1 MMRLAGPARRGV
13 AEETAPGVARR
24 ARIRVEA
31 ADARAFLRGAVAL
44 PAAIRSVTL
53 APVVKEFDPLDK
65 TLLGEGTTTP
75 STVTLSD
82 SSELLA
88 GRYRIERLVGRGG
101 MGAVYRAVDAMVG
114 DVVALKVLDIEITRA
129 PEQLEW
135 FRREVRLARRI
146 THPNVARTH
155 DMGEAAGTHFIS
167 MEFIEGTTLQ
177 DVLRVREDGERR
189 RVALEPARAARV
201 LLAVCEGLAAA
212 HAAGVVHRDLKPANI
227 LIENTGRV
235 VLTDFGIARALTDE
249 AGRTQ
254 GLVGTPLYMSPEQ
267 VSGKPVDTRT
277 DVYAVGLM
285 LYEML
290 TGALPFAGDP
300 GRGSGAVSPLTVAL
314 ARLTQPPPDARALRP
329 DLPPVLSELVLQ
341 SMSQEP
347 ADRPSGAAEVAERLR
362 AWLISVGESA
372 APQAGAPLLAAMAA
386 AAHREAE
393 TIVGTGALT
402 PSATTAPAAS
412 TLASGR
418 LHSTSG
424 GAVGAA
430 TSGGRSLMPTSAMPT
445 AAMRSLAPVPSAE
458 RALAVLPFR
467 YQGPPDQSYLGDALS
482 DELIDVLSRT
492 RGLRVLGSGATAQ
505 YRDNRD
511 PRAIGTNLGVDAV
524 VDATV
529 QCSPSQ
535 IRVLARL
542 VEVATGTQ
550 LWSDRFE
557 SRIEDVFEMQDR
569 MSKRIAEALRV
580 ELNTVSARGD
590 APAEAVALYL
600 RARRKITSLH
610 ILGEDGA
617 IELLDACMQ
626 LAPEFRPALAS
637 YAIACMRAWF
647 LPALSEAPPDR
658 DWAVEARSALARALA
673 DASDLAETHL
683 ARAMLAVQT
692 GEWRDAVQALVKA
705 LEIAPTYAHAHQYL
719 AQLQCEAGNTR
730 EGVSRAR
737 LAVDLEPR
745 LFVGLFDVARVHA
758 LRGEL
763 VEYEEVLKRIEADAR
778 YRNPTTQ
785 IRLRVAG
792 WYGNL
797 DKVRVVLDSVRD
809 EVMVGF
815 AKFSLGYARG
825 LLGELDKPELD
836 AFVHS
841 IIADG
846 VSPRLYTL
854 LCQLAVELYCAR
866 GFYEDALV
874 YFQKAADSV
883 LIDVEWVERCPSL
896 KPLVKLS
903 GFGEA
908 RRKIRARV
916 QSMWSV

>member
-1 MMRLAGPARRGV
+1 M
-13 AEETAPGVARR
+13 
-24 ARIRVEA
+24 
-31 ADARAFLRGAVAL
+31 
-44 PAAIRSVTL
+44 
-53 APVVKEFDPLDK
+53 VKQFDPLDK
-65 TLLGEGTTTP
+65 TLLGDVTATP
-75 STVTLSD
+75 TAASPGPVPVSG
-82 SSELLA
+82 ELYA
-88 GRYRIERLVGRGG
+88 GRYRVERLVGRGG

-129 PEQLEW
+129 PDQLEW

-155 DMGEAAGTHFIS
+155 DMGEAGGTHFIT

-189 RVALEPARAARV
+189 RLALEPARTARV
-201 LLAVCEGLAAA
+201 MLAVCEGLAAA

-249 AGRTQ
+249 GGRTQ

-267 VSGKPVDTRT
+267 VAGKPVDTRT

-285 LYEML
+285 LFEML
-290 TGALPFAGDP
+290 TGALPFAGD
-300 GRGSGAVSPLTVAL
+300 GRASGPVSPLTVAL
-314 ARLTQPPPDARALRP
+314 ARLTEPPPDPRATRA
-329 DLPPVLSELVLQ
+329 DLPPALAELVLQ
-341 SMSQEP
+341 CMSQEP
-347 ADRPSGAAEVAERLR
+347 GERPAAAAVVAERLR
-362 AWLISVGESA
+362 AWLVSVGESA

-386 AAHREAE
+386 AAHREAT
-393 TIVGTGALT
+393 TIVGTGAVLT
-402 PSATTAPAAS
+402 PHSTTPPAVS

-418 LHSTSG
+418 SN
-424 GAVGAA
+424 A
-430 TSGGRSLMPTSAMPT
+430 TSGGPSGVATNVGRSMLPTS
-445 AAMRSLAPVPSAE
+445 AMRSLAPVPSTE

-580 ELNTVSARGD
+580 ELNTVAARGD

-647 LPALSEAPPDR
+647 LPAFSEAPADR
-658 DWAVEARSALARALA
+658 DWAAEARRALARALA

-683 ARAMLAVQT
+683 AKAMLAVQT

-719 AQLQCEAGNTR
+719 AQLQVEAGNTR

-763 VEYEEVLKRIEADAR
+763 VEYEEILRRIEADAR

-792 WYGNL
+792 WYGDL
-797 DKVRVVLDSVRD
+797 DRVRDVLDSVRD

-815 AKFSLGYARG
+815 AKFSVGYARG
-825 LLGELDKPELD
+825 LLGELDKSELD
-836 AFVHS
+836 AYVLS
-841 IIADG
+841 IVADG

-854 LCQLAVELYCAR
+854 ICQLAVEIYCAR
-866 GFYEDALV
+866 GFYDDALV

-883 LIDVEWVERCPSL
+883 LIDVEWVDRCPSL
-896 KPLVKLS
+896 KPMANLP

-908 RRKIRARV
+908 RRKVKARV

>member
-1 MMRLAGPARRGV
+1 MAGRSPRSWLARGARRRPPV
-13 AEETAPGVARR
+13 AG
-24 ARIRVEA
+24 
-31 ADARAFLRGAVAL
+31 ARASPRRAVAL
-44 PAAIRSVTL
+44 PAATRSVTL
-53 APVVKEFDPLDK
+53 APVVKQLDPLDK
-65 TLLGEGTTTP
+65 TLLGEGTTTTTTAP
-75 STVTLSD
+75 STTLTD
-82 SSELLA
+82 SGELLG

-189 RVALEPARAARV
+189 RLALEPARAARV
-201 LLAVCEGLAAA
+201 MLAVCEGLAAA

-249 AGRTQ
+249 GGRTQ

-267 VSGKPVDTRT
+267 VSGQPVDTRT

-285 LYEML
+285 LFEML

-300 GRGSGAVSPLTVAL
+300 AAGPVSPLTVAL
-314 ARLTQPPPDARALRP
+314 ARLTQAPPDARALRA
-329 DLPPVLSELVLQ
+329 DLPPVVAELVLQ
-341 SMSQEP
+341 CMAQEP
-347 ADRPSGAAEVAERLR
+347 GDRPGSAAQVAERLR
-362 AWLISVGESA
+362 AWLLSVGESA

-402 PSATTAPAAS
+402 PSATTAPAPS
-412 TLASGR
+412 TLASAR
-418 LHSTSG
+418 HNSTAG
-424 GAVGAA
+424 GPVGAA
-430 TSGGRSLMPTSAMPT
+430 TSGGRSMMPTSSLPT

-467 YQGPPDQSYLGDALS
+467 YQGPADQSYLGDALS

-529 QCSPSQ
+529 QCSPTQ

-542 VEVATGTQ
+542 VEVASGTQ

-580 ELNTVSARGD
+580 ELNTVTARGD

-617 IELLDACMQ
+617 IELLEACMQ

-647 LPALSEAPPDR
+647 LPAASESPPDR
-658 DWAVEARSALARALA
+658 DWAAEARSALARALA

-692 GEWRDAVQALVKA
+692 GEWREAVQALVKA

-763 VEYEEVLKRIEADAR
+763 SEYEEVLKRIEADAR

-792 WYGNL
+792 WYGHL
-797 DKVRVVLDSVRD
+797 DKVRDVLDSVRD

-815 AKFSLGYARG
+815 AKFSLGYARA
-825 LLGELDKPELD
+825 LLGELDKAGLD
-836 AFVHS
+836 AFVRS

-846 VSPRLYTL
+846 VSPRLYSL
-854 LCQLAVELYCAR
+854 LCQMAVEIYCAR

-883 LIDVEWVERCPSL
+883 LIDVEWVDRCPSL
-896 KPLVKLS
+896 KRLASLP

-908 RRKIRARV
+908 RRKVRARV

>member
-1 MMRLAGPARRGV
+1 MRARGRRAAALRRG
-13 AEETAPGVARR
+13 AW
-24 ARIRVEA
+24 
-31 ADARAFLRGAVAL
+31 
-44 PAAIRSVTL
+44 SVTL
-53 APVVKEFDPLDK
+53 APVVKELDPLDK
-65 TLLGEGTTTP
+65 TLIGEASAP
-75 STVTLSD
+75 AAATLTRPG
-82 SSELLA
+82 ELYA
-88 GRYRIERLVGRGG
+88 GRYRIEELVGRGG

-114 DVVALKVLDIEITRA
+114 DVVALKVLDVEITRA

-155 DMGEAAGTHFIS
+155 DMGEAGGTHFIS

-177 DVLRVREDGERR
+177 DVLRVREGGERR

-201 LLAVCEGLAAA
+201 ILAVCEGLAAA

-227 LIENTGRV
+227 LIESTGRV

-249 AGRTQ
+249 GGRTQ
-254 GLVGTPLYMSPEQ
+254 GLVGTPLYMAPEQ
-267 VSGKPVDTRT
+267 ISGQPVDTRT

-285 LYEML
+285 LFEML
-290 TGALPFAGDP
+290 TGALPFAGE
-300 GRGSGAVSPLTVAL
+300 SPLSAAL
-314 ARLTQPPPDARALRP
+314 ARLSQPPPDPRTLRP
-329 DLPPVLSELVLQ
+329 ELPQPLCELVLQ
-341 SMSQEP
+341 CLSQEP
-347 ADRPSGAAEVAERLR
+347 GARPPGALAVAERLR
-362 AWLISVGESA
+362 AWLTSVGEPATLS
-372 APQAGAPLLAAMAA
+372 AGAPVLAAMAA
-386 AAHREAE
+386 AVHRDAT
-393 TIVGTGALT
+393 TIISTGALT
-402 PSATTAPAAS
+402 PNATTAPAPS
-412 TLASGR
+412 TLASG
-418 LHSTSG
+418 STANVASS
-424 GAVGAA
+424 VAA
-430 TSGGRSLMPTSAMPT
+430 GRAAPT
-445 AAMRSLAPVPSAE
+445 AGMRSLAPVPSAE

-511 PRAIGTNLGVDAV
+511 PRAIGADLGVEAV

-529 QCSPSQ
+529 QCSRSQ

-550 LWSDRFE
+550 LWSDRFD

-580 ELNTVSARGD
+580 ELNTVAARGD

-610 ILGEDGA
+610 IVGPDGA
-617 IELLDACMQ
+617 IELLEACMS
-626 LAPEFRPALAS
+626 LAPGFRPALAS

-647 LPALSEAPPDR
+647 LPAFDETPPAR
-658 DWAVEARSALARALA
+658 DWGAEARAALARALA

-730 EGVSRAR
+730 EGVERAR

-745 LFVGLFDVARVHA
+745 LFVGLFDVARSHA
-758 LRGEL
+758 LRGEMAA
-763 VEYEEVLKRIEADAR
+763 YEEVLKRIEADAR
-778 YRNPTTQ
+778 YRNPTVQ

-792 WYGNL
+792 WYGDL
-797 DKVRVVLDSVRD
+797 DRVRDVLDAVRD
-809 EVMVGF
+809 EVLVGF
-815 AKFSLGYARG
+815 ARFSTGYARA
-825 LLGELDKPELD
+825 LLGELDKPQID
-836 AFVHS
+836 AFVAS
-841 IIADG
+841 ILADA
-846 VSPRLYTL
+846 VSPRLHAL
-854 LCQLAVELYCAR
+854 LCQMAVELYCAR

-883 LIDVEWVERCPSL
+883 LIDVEWVDRCPAL
-896 KPLVKLS
+896 RPLVNLP
-903 GFGEA
+903 GFAEA

-916 QSMWSV
+916 HAMWSL

>member
-1 MMRLAGPARRGV
+1 M
-13 AEETAPGVARR
+13 
-24 ARIRVEA
+24 
-31 ADARAFLRGAVAL
+31 
-44 PAAIRSVTL
+44 
-53 APVVKEFDPLDK
+53 VKQFDPLDK
-65 TLLGEGTTTP
+65 TLLGEGVTATP
-75 STVTLSD
+75 TATSTAPLADT
-82 SSELLA
+82 SELYA
-88 GRYRIERLVGRGG
+88 GRYRVERLVGRGG

-129 PEQLEW
+129 PDQLEW

-155 DMGEAAGTHFIS
+155 DMGEAGGTHFIT

-189 RVALEPARAARV
+189 RLALEPARTARV
-201 LLAVCEGLAAA
+201 MLAVCEGLAAA

-249 AGRTQ
+249 GGRTQ

-285 LYEML
+285 LFEML
-290 TGALPFAGDP
+290 TGALPFAGEA
-300 GRGSGAVSPLTVAL
+300 RASGPVSPLTIAL
-314 ARLTQPPPDARALRP
+314 ARLTEPPPDPRTVHA

-341 SMSQEP
+341 CMSQEP
-347 ADRPSGAAEVAERLR
+347 EERPAGATAVAERLR
-362 AWLISVGESA
+362 AWLVSVGESA
-372 APQAGAPLLAAMAA
+372 APQAVAPVLAAMAA
-386 AAHREAE
+386 KAHREAT

-402 PSATTAPAAS
+402 PRATTVPAPS
-412 TLASGR
+412 TMASGR
-418 LHSTSG
+418 LNSTAG
-424 GAVGAA
+424 GSAGAS
-430 TSGGRSLMPTSAMPT
+430 TNVGRSTLPTS
-445 AAMRSLAPVPSAE
+445 AMRSLAPVPSTE

-529 QCSPSQ
+529 QCSPTQ

-542 VEVATGTQ
+542 VEVASGTQ

-580 ELNTVSARGD
+580 ELNTVAARGD

-617 IELLDACMQ
+617 IELLEACMQ

-637 YAIACMRAWF
+637 YAVACMRAWF
-647 LPALSEAPPDR
+647 LPAFSEAPADR
-658 DWAVEARSALARALA
+658 DWAAEARRALARALA

-683 ARAMLAVQT
+683 AKAMLAVQT

-719 AQLQCEAGNTR
+719 AQLQVEAGNTR

-763 VEYEEVLKRIEADAR
+763 VEYEEILRRIEADAR

-792 WYGNL
+792 WYGDL
-797 DKVRVVLDSVRD
+797 DRVRDVLDSIRD

-815 AKFSLGYARG
+815 AKFSVGYARG
-825 LLGELDKPELD
+825 LLGELDKAELD
-836 AFVHS
+836 AYVLS

-854 LCQLAVELYCAR
+854 ICQLAVEIYCAR

-883 LIDVEWVERCPSL
+883 LIDVEWVDRCPSL
-896 KPLVKLS
+896 KPLANLP

-908 RRKIRARV
+908 RRKVKTRV